1 MTGGRQ
7 RVCAP
12 MNFETRLSNCVDLQ
26 SILDCILDGGIEL
39 TDAAL
44 GNVKLVDERRGG
56 LTIAAQRG
64 FHREFLDFFHRANA
78 DDSLSICGRAQRE
91 RRAIIN
97 DVMLDEG
104 LAPWR
109 PVAERAGFRSLQ
121 STPVI
126 SASGAVLGIVS
137 THFPHQHQPTERE
150 MNAVRSLA
158 NLAANAIV
166 RLRIRHDDLEDSD
179 ALLISS
185 AWRPIST
192 APFNR
197 DLKLGVTNYDGIRAL
212 VFPCRRI
219 LGGWIK
225 SETKARIKVQP
236 THWRDW

>member
-1 MTGGRQ
+1 
-7 RVCAP
+7 
-12 MNFETRLSNCVDLQ
+12 
-26 SILDCILDGGIEL
+26 
-39 TDAAL
+39 
-44 GNVKLVDERRGG
+44 
-56 LTIAAQRG
+56 
-64 FHREFLDFFHRANA
+64 
-78 DDSLSICGRAQRE
+78 
-91 RRAIIN
+91 
-97 DVMLDEG
+97 
-104 LAPWR
+104 
-109 PVAERAGFRSLQ
+109 
-121 STPVI
+121 
-126 SASGAVLGIVS
+126 
-137 THFPHQHQPTERE
+137 